1 MRTKTT
7 LAFAAGAVALA
18 LLLPAGGA
26 GAAPVSGASNVPAA
40 AQDLGSVEQARTV
53 CRRSW
58 NGHRWRQRCWW
69 VPNHGYYGPGPY
81 HRRPHRYYRW

>member
-1 MRTKTT
+1 MRTGLT
-7 LAFAAGAVALA
+7 LSLAAGALALA
-18 LLLPAGGA
+18 LVMPTGGA

-53 CRRSW
+53 CRRWW
-58 NGHRWRQRCWW
+58 NGYRWRQRCWY

-81 HRRPHRYYRW
+81 YRRHYRYYHW